1 VPTIVLFVNDK
12 RLCATSYES
21 YLTNRYRAAHPASG
35 IPIVFS
41 VRSRSRREWEPRQK
55 PQGH

>member
-1 VPTIVLFVNDK
+1 VIVLFVNDK
-12 RLCATSYES
+12 RLMASSYES
-21 YLTNRYRAAHPASG
+21 YLTNQYRAAHPAPG
-35 IPIVFS
+35 IPVIFS